1 MPELGSFGYA
11 KNVVC
16 LCPIKIHLIMLVMK
30 KKTTDEQLIWQISG
44 ANCLRI
50 KVMGRQIV
58 LLLSRVI
65 FFRDFA
71 IFIGIL
77 MPVIGLFFVAA

>member
-1 MPELGSFGYA
+1 
-11 KNVVC
+11 
-16 LCPIKIHLIMLVMK
+16 
-30 KKTTDEQLIWQISG
+30 
-44 ANCLRI
+44 
-50 KVMGRQIV
+50 MGRQIV